1 MPDWI
6 DLTESLIASPA
17 LYAVLIAVSLLDSFL
32 PLIPSE
38 PVVIIAGVAGATGQT
53 NIMLVIVATTV
64 GAFLGDIVPY
74 SIGRLMGKRV
84 LKRLPVGTKR
94 RKAYDWFERELEA
107 RGGFVLVSTRFIP
120 VGRYLAT
127 GTAGVVRYPL
137 RRFMMYVA
145 ISTSTWSAY
154 TALSGYLGGVFF
166 QENTLLAI
174 GVGVGLAFAVTG
186 VVEFARY
193 VRRRRSPAEPESVVT
208 AQPPS

>member
-6 DLTESLIASPA
+6 NLAESLIASPA

-53 NIMLVIVATTV
+53 NIMLVIASTAA
-64 GAFLGDIVPY
+64 GAFLGDLVPY
-74 SIGRLMGKRV
+74 SIGRLMGERA

-94 RKAYDWFERELEA
+94 RKAYDWFERELES

-137 RRFMMYVA
+137 RRFMLYVA

-166 QENTLLAI
+166 QENTLLSIA
-174 GVGVGLAFAVTG
+174 VGVGFALAVTG
-186 VVEFARY
+186 AVEFSRY
-193 VRRRRSPAEPESVVT
+193 VRRRNNPAEFVRKH
-208 AQPPS
+208 

>member
-6 DLTESLIASPA
+6 GLAESLLASPA

-38 PVVIIAGVAGATGQT
+38 PVVILAGVASATGQA
-53 NIMLVIVATTV
+53 NIMLVIAATTV
-64 GAFLGDIVPY
+64 GAFLGDLVPY
-74 SIGRLMGKRV
+74 SIGRLMGERV
-84 LKRLPVGTKR
+84 VKRLPVGTKR
-94 RKAYDWFERELEA
+94 RSAYDWFDRELA
-107 RGGFVLVSTRFIP
+107 SRGGFVLVSTRFIP

-137 RRFMMYVA
+137 RKFMLYVA
-145 ISTSTWSAY
+145 LSTATWSAY

-174 GVGVGLAFAVTG
+174 AVGVGLALVITGAVE
-186 VVEFARY
+186 VSRY
-193 VRRRRSPAEPESVVT
+193 VRRRKNPVT
-208 AQPPS
+208 SDDMAAGHR